1 MVKIQSQKR
10 HTRIVFKP
18 LSTSCE
24 LECLTPHSPLLQ
36 TLVINAGQPH
46 YDPNRSALSPTVVFP
61 DVRAH
66 DDDGVFVQGS
76 VNAYLSAAPGA
87 LEWELDGKPIQE
99 SGWKLSADEGVTGD
113 YWIDTGKGDH
123 RGALKIYKNI
133 PPEETHTLRFKGRF
147 VDPRT
152 NLTYKVESN
161 VVRLSTSKKGDDS
174 LACNV
179 LQPHIKY
186 DPLLDRL
193 LVFDYKQARG
203 ILSEGETRA
212 SCIDN
217 NAYEHEVKVDF
228 SVGKDI
234 VKTLPKDI
242 RMELALAG
250 QTAAITPSAAHPE
263 IISIGYP
270 IVKIDL
276 RMIPKGTFEIRFMR
290 GSQKVAWGYFDVE
303 FSPSYPTTAD
313 PTGALN
319 ISPRQKLYTNSALLN
334 RGKTWIEFPELYYDL
349 SWFTQ
354 GRVRKEVNQVVT
366 YEMGPVKSWQHGEYM
381 SALISEMELGSTF
394 HDACFDLWFDV
405 EAHPV
410 RALAAD
416 EAGNV
421 LTDEAGNLLID

>member
-66 DDDGVFVQGS
+66 DDDGVFVQGPA
-76 VNAYLSAAPGA
+76 NAYLSTLEGA
-87 LEWELDGKPIQE
+87 LVWELDGNPIE
-99 SGWKLSADEGVTGD
+99 TSGWKLSTDNGVTGD
-113 YWIDTGKGDH
+113 YWIDQTPGDH
-123 RGALKIYKNI
+123 RGTLKIYKNI

-161 VVRLSTSKKGDDS
+161 VVRLSTSKKGDDT

-193 LVFDYKQARG
+193 LVFDYKKARG
-203 ILSEGETRA
+203 LLTKGETRE
-212 SCIDN
+212 SCLDN
-217 NAYEHEVKVDF
+217 NSYEHEVKVDF
-228 SVGKDI
+228 SVGKEI
-234 VKTLPKDI
+234 VTQLPADI

-250 QTAAITPSAAHPE
+250 QSAPIVPSAAHPE

-270 IVKIDL
+270 VVKIDL
-276 RMIPKGTFEIRFMR
+276 RMIPKGSFEIRFMR

-319 ISPRQKLYTNSALLN
+319 ISPRQKMYVNSALLN
-334 RGKTWIEFPELYYDL
+334 LGKRWIEFPELYYDL
-349 SWFTQ
+349 AWFTQ
-354 GRVRKEVNQVVT
+354 GRVKKTVKGQVV
-366 YEMGPVKSWQHGEYM
+366 YELGPVKAWQHGENM
-381 SALISEMELGSTF
+381 AALIAEMELGNTYK
-394 HDACFDLWFDV
+394 DACFDLWFDV

-410 RALAAD
+410 RSLTTD

-421 LTDEAGNLLID
+421 LTDENGNFLID